1 MNTRSLLLFASSAAV
16 AFAAVSDEVHPDW
29 AHLSG
34 DVTIAAGVTNL
45 VEEADIEHVNKL
57 TTITFASATSAIRFT
72 GQTAYSNVTFSGS
85 GTIIKDSDHDW
96 TLLTRASDSFKGHW
110 IMKGGRTS
118 FYYDNSSSEN
128 GTLKYDLHYLEIPV
142 RVGFRY
148 NMSESLGFYGEVGP
162 YFAIGV
168 GGKHKCRIDADGSAA
183 RADEELYTYPAFK
196 NYDYPKEG
204 FQRWDAGISF
214 RVGAEYEQ
222 HYNLMIGCDWG
233 LADLYRG
240 SYRDAAHDA
249 GVPTRPKVKNFNFS
263 ITVGYRF

>member
-1 MNTRSLLLFASSAAV
+1 MKKIFYLILALALSTGSARALEYEPASGMTYMGFFGMN
-16 AFAAVSDEVHPDW
+16 VSKLQNHTEFGRAKVGATLGVKVDYVLPR
-29 AHLSG
+29 AHGTYL
-34 DVTIAAGVTNL
+34 TAGL
-45 VEEADIEHVNKL
+45 
-57 TTITFASATSAIRFT
+57 
-72 GQTAYSNVTFSGS
+72 
-85 GTIIKDSDHDW
+85 DW
-96 TLLTRASDSFKGHW
+96 T
-110 IMKGGRTS
+110 MKGGKAPL
-118 FYYDNSSSEN
+118 YDAIYNTEA
-128 GTLKYDLHYLEIPV
+128 GTLTYDLHYLEIPV

-148 NMSESLGFYGEVGP
+148 NMSESLGIYGEVGP
-162 YFAIGV
+162 YFSIGV
-168 GGKHKCRIDADGSAA
+168 GGKHKCRVDADGTDA
-183 RADEELYTYPAFK
+183 RLIEEQATYAAFK

-249 GVPTRPKVKNFNFS
+249 GVPTLPKVKNFNFS